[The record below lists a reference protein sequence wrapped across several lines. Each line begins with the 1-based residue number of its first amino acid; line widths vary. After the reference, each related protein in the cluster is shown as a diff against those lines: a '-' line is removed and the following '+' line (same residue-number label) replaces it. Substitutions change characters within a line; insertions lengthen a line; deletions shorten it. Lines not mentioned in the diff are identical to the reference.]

1 MIWATDQIPTLLAEV
16 ERLGSVRLR
25 LDSAREAR
33 LFRFA
38 IYNYR
43 RRTKQGS
50 NISIQVVDNEL
61 KLTFYRIGEKINGV
75 LQLR

>member
-16 ERLGSVRLR
+16 ERLGSVRLP
-25 LDSAREAR
+25 LDSAREAQ

-43 RRTKQGS
+43 RRTGHGS

-61 KLTFYRIGEKINGV
+61 KLTFHRIGEKINGV
-75 LQLR
+75 LQRQ